1 MLNETFSVIF
11 KYCAQLSLSSG
22 RLKGNSSD
30 TSVHRLR
37 TQSVATMLI
46 RPVPPNQCKSYPY
59 LKANFTAAAC
69 QFSVRKALKISLLS
83 IVHQIPLKRIPLEI
97 LSNMK

>member
-1 MLNETFSVIF
+1 MKECYYQKKLFEGKIIIWSFE
-11 KYCAQLSLSSG
+11 A
-22 RLKGNSSD
+22 LKGNSSD

-59 LKANFTAAAC
+59 LKAKFTAAAR
-69 QFSVRKALKISLLS
+69 QISVQKALKISLLS
-83 IVHQIPLKRIPLEI
+83 IVHQIPLK
-97 LSNMK
+97 